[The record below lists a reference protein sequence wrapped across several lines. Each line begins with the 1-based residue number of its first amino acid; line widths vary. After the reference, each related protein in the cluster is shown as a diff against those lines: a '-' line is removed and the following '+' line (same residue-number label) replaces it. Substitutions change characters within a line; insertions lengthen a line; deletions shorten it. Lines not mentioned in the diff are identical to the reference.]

1 VAINEKALVLKP
13 EKMSFEDATAIPH
26 AALLA
31 YQGLVQKGEIQKG
44 QKILINGAGGGV
56 GTFALQIAKMYDAE
70 VTGVDTGEKLN
81 NMKAIGYDYII
92 DYKKE
97 NFTKRGER
105 YDLILDAKTSQ
116 PTWAYLKSLKPT
128 GKYIT
133 VGGTAGKLLV
143 FALTAGLISIFS
155 RKKFKLLALQPNIGL
170 TYINQLY
177 AEGKIK
183 PVIDG
188 PYALD
193 EIPRLIQYFGDGK
206 HTGKVVIKLSK

>member
-1 VAINEKALVLKP
+1 
-13 EKMSFEDATAIPH
+13 
-26 AALLA
+26 
-31 YQGLVQKGEIQKG
+31 
-44 QKILINGAGGGV
+44 
-56 GTFALQIAKMYDAE
+56 
-70 VTGVDTGEKLN
+70 
-81 NMKAIGYDYII
+81 
-92 DYKKE
+92 
-97 NFTKRGER
+97 
-105 YDLILDAKTSQ
+105 
-116 PTWAYLKSLKPT
+116 LKPT